1 MSRPSGTGPSSLT
14 SRLLMPL
21 GAVYGAVA
29 ARRLAREGLDAGIPV
44 LCVGN
49 YHVGGAG
56 KTPTV
61 LALVNL
67 LRDAGEAPIVLSR
80 GYGGKLRG
88 PIKVDP
94 ERHAAI
100 DVGDE
105 PLMMAQ
111 AVAVVVARDRVD
123 GVALARSQGASV
135 IVMDDGFQN
144 PAIAKDASLIV
155 IDGDRGLG
163 NACVFPAGPLRA
175 PLPPQLARTD
185 ALIIVGKGSA
195 ADPVAAAIAAQGGLV
210 LRAHLTPTEASLAAL
225 RGKRVLA
232 FAGIGDP
239 SRFFRTL
246 RTSGVE
252 VVAEKAFADHHP
264 FSGNEIEALAAAA
277 KRDGLTLVTT
287 EKDMARLGRGGELM
301 PAARDIVPFA
311 VTLRFDDEPKLLRFV
326 TDRLFKS
333 RAKKVQVVGW
343 AKRTGRANAR
353 PMARPPC
360 PKRMWTI
367 MVGTARRA
375 PLPTLRITR
384 SLQRAGKMPLQHGGR
399 NRVGLLQVDAPVFQ
413 FVERNLHAGDRAAH
427 IGARRDH
434 AEIAIQI
441 LHLRFAMARGTEFI
455 QHGQNPRIVPAVRH
469 GGSNVF
475 GYHLA

>member
-1 MSRPSGTGPSSLT
+1 MREPAFWHRPSSWL

-29 ARRLAREGLDAGIPV
+29 ARRLTREGLDAGIPV

-88 PIKVDP
+88 PIKVDL
-94 ERHAAI
+94 ERHAAT

-111 AVAVVVARDRVD
+111 AVAVVIARDRAD

-163 NACVFPAGPLRA
+163 NGCVFPAGPLRA

-185 ALIIVGKGSA
+185 ALIIVGDGCA
-195 ADPVAAAIAAQGGLV
+195 ADAVAACIAARGGLV
-210 LRAHLTPTEASLAAL
+210 LRAHLTPSEASVAAL

-239 SRFFRTL
+239 QRFFRTL
-246 RTSGVE
+246 RASGVE
-252 VVAEKAFADHHP
+252 VVAEKVFADHHP
-264 FSGNEIEALAAAA
+264 FSNSEVEALVAAA

-287 EKDMARLGRGGELM
+287 EKDFARLGKNRTL
-301 PAARDIVPFA
+301 DVVPFA
-311 VTLRFDDEPKLLRFV
+311 VTLRFDDEAKLLRFV

-333 RAKKVQVVGW
+333 RAKKY
-343 AKRTGRANAR
+343 RA
-353 PMARPPC
+353 
-360 PKRMWTI
+360 
-367 MVGTARRA
+367 
-375 PLPTLRITR
+375 
-384 SLQRAGKMPLQHGGR
+384 
-399 NRVGLLQVDAPVFQ
+399 
-413 FVERNLHAGDRAAH
+413 
-427 IGARRDH
+427 
-434 AEIAIQI
+434 
-441 LHLRFAMARGTEFI
+441 
-455 QHGQNPRIVPAVRH
+455 
-469 GGSNVF
+469 
-475 GYHLA
+475 